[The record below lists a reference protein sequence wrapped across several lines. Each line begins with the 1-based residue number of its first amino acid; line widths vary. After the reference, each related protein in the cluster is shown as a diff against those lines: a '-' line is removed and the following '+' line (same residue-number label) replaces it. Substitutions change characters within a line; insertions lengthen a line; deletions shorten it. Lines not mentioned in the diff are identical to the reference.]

1 MQCKLEPT
9 DKKEFGISV
18 YKKLHDLYGM
28 KNHYEIP
35 EIQNSLKILDYPSSW
50 ECWALVAFMLPAN
63 VGEYLRAKETPM
75 DVLNMKREIIRAMTD
90 GKRDKLNLPGTF
102 KGEYDVQTSQL
113 TQMNLVN
120 IVAMY
125 SGYKIGRD
133 LVTDMMGV

>member
-1 MQCKLEPT
+1 MNCNMEPA

-28 KNHYEIP
+28 KNHYELA
-35 EIQNSLKILDYPSSW
+35 EIQNSLKVLDYPLSW

-63 VGEYLRAKETPM
+63 AGEYLRTEETPM
-75 DVLNMKREIIRAMTD
+75 NVLDMKREIIRAMTD
-90 GKRDKLNLPGTF
+90 GNRDSLNLPGAV
-102 KGEYDVQTSQL
+102 KGEYDVETSQL

-125 SGYKIGRD
+125 SGYKIGRN
-133 LVTDMMGV
+133 LVNEMAGI